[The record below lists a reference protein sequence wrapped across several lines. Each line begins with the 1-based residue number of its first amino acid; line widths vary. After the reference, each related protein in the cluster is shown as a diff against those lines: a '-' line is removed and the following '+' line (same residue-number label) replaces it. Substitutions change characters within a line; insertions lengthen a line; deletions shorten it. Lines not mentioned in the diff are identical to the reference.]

1 MARKTLWNDEMAG
14 FAKDL
19 CLLGATDQD
28 LAKHFEVSLATIN
41 NWKKKHIAFR
51 LAIKAGK
58 FIADSQVAASLF
70 QRAKGWSCEET
81 DIRVIDKK
89 VILTKYTKHYPPDTT
104 AAMYILNNR
113 QKELWRTHQV
123 FEHAGKIA
131 TDQLTDAQL
140 AAKERALQDEIGRLS
155 AQAGKLPGKSHE
167 GENLPID
174 GPGGSDE

>member
-1 MARKTLWNDEMAG
+1 MARKTLWHDDMAG

-41 NWKKKHIAFR
+41 NWKKKHMAFR

-58 FIADSQVAASLF
+58 FVADAQVAGALF

-89 VILTKYTKHYPPDTT
+89 VVVTTYTRHYPPDT
-104 AAMYILNNR
+104 AAAIYILNNR
-113 QKELWRTHQV
+113 QKELWRSHQV

-140 AAKERALQDEIGRLS
+140 EARKQALLSQVGQLS
-155 AQAGKLPGKSHE
+155 AEAGVLPGKTRE
-167 GENLPID
+167 GENLAVEL
-174 GPGGSDE
+174 PGNES

>member
-1 MARKTLWNDEMAG
+1 MARKSLFTEDMAE

-28 LAKHFEVSLATIN
+28 LAKHFEVTLATIN
-41 NWKKKHIAFR
+41 NWKRKHLSFR

-58 FIADSQVAASLF
+58 FVADSQVAASLF

-89 VILTKYTKHYPPDTT
+89 VVLTKFTKHYPPDTT
-104 AAMYILNNR
+104 AAIYILNNR
-113 QKELWRTHQV
+113 QKELWRSHQV

-131 TDQLTDAQL
+131 TDQLTDEQL
-140 AAKERALQDEIGRLS
+140 EARRKSLLADLDKMS
-155 AQAGKLPGKSHE
+155 AEAGVLPGKSHE
-167 GENLPID
+167 GENLPLD
-174 GPGGSDE
+174 AGGDQS

>member
-1 MARKTLWNDEMAG
+1 MAG

-41 NWKKKHIAFR
+41 NWKKKHLAFR

-58 FIADSQVAASLF
+58 FVADAQVAGALF

-89 VILTKYTKHYPPDTT
+89 VVVTKYTKHYPPDTG
-104 AAMYILNNR
+104 AAIYILNNR
-113 QKELWRTHQV
+113 QKELWRSHQV

-140 AAKERALQDEIGRLS
+140 DAKAQALLALVTKLS
-155 AQAGKLPGKSHE
+155 AESGTLPGRSHE
-167 GENLPID
+167 GENLAAEL
-174 GPGGSDE
+174 PGTDT

>member
-1 MARKTLWNDEMAG
+1 MARKSLFTEDMAE

-28 LAKHFEVSLATIN
+28 LAKHFEVGLATIN
-41 NWKKKHIAFR
+41 NWKKKHMSFR

-58 FIADSQVAASLF
+58 FVADAQVAASLF

-81 DIRVIDKK
+81 DIRVIDKQ
-89 VILTKYTKHYPPDTT
+89 VVVTKYTKHYPPDTT
-104 AAMYILNNR
+104 AAIYILNNR
-113 QKELWRTHQV
+113 QKELWRSAQV

-140 AAKERALQDEIGRLS
+140 EARKKSLLSDLAKMSVE
-155 AQAGKLPGKSHE
+155 AGALPGKSHE
-167 GENLPID
+167 GENLPTETGAND
-174 GPGGSDE
+174 A